1 MYYPQKYKS
10 LEEALDGRHTW
21 RTQGSKVV
29 FTNGCFDLLHAGHV
43 TYLSQAKA
51 LGDKLVLGLNSD
63 KSIRTIKGDSRPLVS
78 LDNRV
83 ILLDA
88 LSMIDMIVSFDEA
101 TPVALIQALKPDI
114 HVKGGDYKIDEIIYD
129 LTKIFQRDD
138 VKFEIL
144 PQQNTFLDFYRT
156 NRHDNIIRVSHVR

>member
-114 HVKGGDYKIDEIIYD
+114 HVKGGDYQPDALPEYPV
-129 LTKIFQRDD
+129 
-138 VKFEIL
+138 VKRYGGEVRIL
-144 PQQNTFLDFYRT
+144 SFVEGLSTTRLVDR
-156 NRHDNIIRVSHVR
+156 IRSLPGT